1 MTKGPSEVPGGDG
14 FPEKEDFCFESGPIA
29 LGHLDIEIVPSNH
42 LPEPGIIFLFMVGPI
57 PFHFGKQY
65 KTIHCIA
72 ETIWS
77 KGPCMLS

>member
-1 MTKGPSEVPGGDG
+1 MTKDPSEVPGGDG
-14 FPEKEDFCFESGPIA
+14 FPEKEDFCFESGPIQ
-29 LGHLDIEIVPSNH
+29 LGHLDVTIVSVAYP
-42 LPEPGIIFLFMVGPI
+42 FMVGPI
-57 PFHFGKQY
+57 PFHLGKLF